1 MPFFIEG
8 WLKIIT
14 VYKIMDIGILKPLDL
29 EPGTDHF
36 KVIYVR
42 IKQKKGVTQI
52 NVTPVRY
59 NSFEMKRFDA

>member
-1 MPFFIEG
+1 
-8 WLKIIT
+8 
-14 VYKIMDIGILKPLDL
+14 MDIGILKPLNL